1 MSQINIKLQALPHF
15 EGLEIPKYESIG
27 AAGLDIRAAIN
38 ADQPIT
44 LKPGERMLIPSGLKM
59 EIPLGY
65 EVQVRPRSGLAF
77 KHGIT
82 LVNAPGTIDSD
93 YRGEVST
100 LLINLGQQNFIIN
113 RGERV
118 AQWVV
123 APVVQTSFTMVD
135 ALSDTARGTGGY
147 GSTGK
152 K

>member
-1 MSQINIKLQALPHF
+1 MKNVNIKLLALPHF
-15 EGLEIPKYESIG
+15 EGLEIPKYESFG
-27 AAGLDIRAAIN
+27 AAGLDIRAAID
-38 ADQPIT
+38 ADQPII
-44 LKPGERMLIPSGLKM
+44 LKPGERRLIPSGLKL
-59 EIPLGY
+59 EIPLGF

-77 KHGIT
+77 KHGVT
-82 LVNAPGTIDSD
+82 LVNTPGTIDSD

-100 LLINLGQQNFIIN
+100 LLINLGQQDFIIN

-123 APVVQTSFTMVD
+123 APVVQTDFTLVD

-152 K
+152 N

>member
-1 MSQINIKLQALPHF
+1 MAEINIKLQALPHF

-27 AAGLDIRAAIN
+27 AAGLDIRAAID
-38 ADQPIT
+38 ADSPIT
-44 LKPGERMLIPSGLKM
+44 LKPGERCLVPSGLKI

-77 KHGIT
+77 KHGVS
-82 LVNAPGTIDSD
+82 LVNTPGTIDSD

-100 LLINLGQQNFIIN
+100 LMINLGQQDFIIT

-123 APVVQTSFTMVD
+123 APVVQTSFTLVD
-135 ALSDTARGTGGY
+135 ALSDTVRGAGGY

>member
-1 MSQINIKLQALPHF
+1 MNKLNIKLLALPHF
-15 EGLEIPKYESIG
+15 EGLDIPKYESIG
-27 AAGLDIRAAIN
+27 AAGLDIRAAI
-38 ADQPIT
+38 DQDKPIT
-44 LKPGERMLIPSGLKM
+44 LKPGERQLIPSGLKM

-82 LVNAPGTIDSD
+82 LVNTPGTIDSD

-100 LLINLGQQNFIIN
+100 LLINLGQDDFIVT

-123 APVVQTSFTMVD
+123 APVVQTEFTIVD
-135 ALSDTARGTGGY
+135 SLSDTARGAGGY

>member
-1 MSQINIKLQALPHF
+1 MSQVNIKLRALPHF
-15 EGLEIPKYESIG
+15 EGLDIPKYETIG
-27 AAGLDIRAAIN
+27 AAGMDIRAAN
-38 ADQPIT
+38 AADDPIT
-44 LKPGERMLIPSGLKM
+44 LKPGERKLIPSGLQM

-77 KHGIT
+77 KHGIA

-100 LLINLGQQNFIIN
+100 LLINHGQQDFIIN

-123 APVVQTSFTMVD
+123 APVIQTSFTMVD
-135 ALSDTARGTGGY
+135 ALGDTERGTGGY

>member
-1 MSQINIKLQALPHF
+1 MAEVNIKLQALPHF
-15 EGLEIPKYESIG
+15 AGLEIPKYESLG
-27 AAGLDIRAAIN
+27 AAGLDIRAAI
-38 ADQPIT
+38 DEDKPIT
-44 LKPGERMLIPSGLKM
+44 LKPGERCLVPSGLKM

-77 KHGIT
+77 KHGVT
-82 LVNAPGTIDSD
+82 LVNTPGTIDSD

-100 LLINLGQQNFIIN
+100 LMINLGQVDFIIT

-118 AQWVV
+118 AQWVI
-123 APVVQTSFTMVD
+123 APVVQTSFTIVD
-135 ALSDTARGTGGY
+135 ELSDTARGTGGY

>member
-15 EGLEIPKYESIG
+15 AGLEIPKYESIG
-27 AAGLDIRAAIN
+27 AAGLDIRAAID
-38 ADQPIT
+38 ADKPIT
-44 LKPGERMLIPSGLKM
+44 LKPGERRLVPSGLKM

-100 LLINLGQQNFIIN
+100 LMINLGQEDFVIT

-123 APVVQTSFTMVD
+123 APVVQTSFTLVD
-135 ALSDTARGTGGY
+135 ILSDTARGAGGY

>member
-1 MSQINIKLQALPHF
+1 MAEVNIKLQALPHF
-15 EGLEIPKYESIG
+15 KGLDIPKYESIG
-27 AAGLDIRAAIN
+27 AAGLDIRAAI
-38 ADQPIT
+38 DEDKPIT
-44 LKPGERMLIPSGLKM
+44 LKPGERKLIPSGLKM

-77 KHGIT
+77 KHGIS
-82 LVNAPGTIDSD
+82 LVNTPGTIDSD

-100 LLINLGQQNFIIN
+100 LMINLGQEDFLIT

-118 AQWVV
+118 AQWVI

-135 ALSDTARGTGGY
+135 ELSDTERGAGGY

>member
-1 MSQINIKLQALPHF
+1 MNQINIKLQALPHF

-27 AAGLDIRAAIN
+27 AAGLDIRAAID
-38 ADQPIT
+38 ADKPIT
-44 LKPGERMLIPSGLKM
+44 LKPGERQLIPSGLKM

-77 KHGIT
+77 KHGVT
-82 LVNAPGTIDSD
+82 LVNTPGTIDSD

-100 LLINLGQQNFIIN
+100 LMINLGQQDFIIT

-118 AQWVV
+118 AQWVI

-135 ALSDTARGTGGY
+135 ELSDTARGTGGY